1 MTDNPVPPPARRA
14 PPLVRE
20 WPITVVLAA
29 VAVGLV
35 VVWDY
40 HFRRGVTLIA
50 VAICAAAA
58 LRLLLPA
65 RRTGLLA
72 VRSRAFDVASYLV
85 LGVTMLV
92 LGLVL
97 PTGE

>member
-1 MTDNPVPPPARRA
+1 MSENPLPPPARRA

-20 WPITVVLAA
+20 WPIAVVLTA

-35 VVWDY
+35 VVWDH
-40 HFRRGVTLIA
+40 HFRRGVTLMA
-50 VAICAAAA
+50 VAVCAAAA

-72 VRSRAFDVASYLV
+72 VRSRAFDVAAYLV
-85 LGVTMLV
+85 LGLAMLV

-97 PTGE
+97 PTGQ